1 VPGRL
6 DAIDWKILRELQD
19 DGRMTNVELARRVG
33 ISAPPC
39 LRAGRAATCGGRAE
53 VAFAMPVRVYYQDTD
68 AAGVVFHATYLD
80 FMERARVE
88 WLRSQGFEP
97 QELAR
102 RFRLVFIVRHLDVAY
117 MKPAVLDDLLAVT
130 AAVQKLGRAQVTLVQ
145 EVLRGSEALVR
156 ASVNLACVATGSL
169 KPMPVPEEVLASF
182 ADETLLPVE
191 ATA

>member
-1 VPGRL
+1 
-6 DAIDWKILRELQD
+6 
-19 DGRMTNVELARRVG
+19 M
-33 ISAPPC
+33 
-39 LRAGRAATCGGRAE
+39 
-53 VAFAMPVRVYYQDTD
+53 AFTMPVRVYYQDTD

-102 RFRLVFIVRHLDVAY
+102 RFRLLFIVRHLDIAY
-117 MKPAVLDDLLAVT
+117 VKPAMLDDLVTVT
-130 AAVQKLGRAQVTLVQ
+130 AAVQKLGRAQLTLVQ
-145 EVLRGSEALVR
+145 EVLRGREALVR

-169 KPMPVPEEVLASF
+169 KPMPVPDEVLASF
-182 ADETLLPVE
+182 ADETVLPVE

>member
-1 VPGRL
+1 
-6 DAIDWKILRELQD
+6 
-19 DGRMTNVELARRVG
+19 M
-33 ISAPPC
+33 
-39 LRAGRAATCGGRAE
+39 
-53 VAFAMPVRVYYQDTD
+53 AFAMPVRVYYQDTD

-88 WLRSQGFEP
+88 WLRNQGFEP

-102 RFRLVFIVRHLDVAY
+102 RFRLVFIVRHLDIAY
-117 MKPAVLDDLLAVT
+117 MKPAVLDDLVTVT

-145 EVLRGSEALVR
+145 EIMRGREALVR

-169 KPMPVPEEVLASF
+169 KPTPVPDEVLASF
-182 ADETLLPVE
+182 SDEVPLPVE

>member
-1 VPGRL
+1 
-6 DAIDWKILRELQD
+6 
-19 DGRMTNVELARRVG
+19 
-33 ISAPPC
+33 
-39 LRAGRAATCGGRAE
+39 

-88 WLRSQGFEP
+88 WLRNQGFEP

-102 RFRLVFIVRHLDVAY
+102 QFRLIFVVRHLDIAY
-117 MKPAVLDDLLAVT
+117 VKPALLDDLVTVT
-130 AAVQKLGRAQVTLVQ
+130 AAVQNLGRAQVTLVQ
-145 EVLRGSEALVR
+145 EVLRGSEVLVR